1 MRAGPQLAAIPGVEH
16 ALAFLSDAYATR
28 LRRPGRTVEHPVA
41 VARLLAADGQRPPVV
56 VAGLLHDVLE
66 DNLVARW

>member
-1 MRAGPQLAAIPGVEH
+1 
-16 ALAFLSDAYATR
+16 
-28 LRRPGRTVEHPVA
+28 VA